1 MSELISIIVPV
12 FNTEKYLD
20 KCIQSILGQT
30 YSNIELLLIDDGSTD
45 SSGAICDKY
54 VTQDSRVRVFHKPNE
69 GVPIARNWGLD
80 NAKGEWITFVDS
92 DDWIDT
98 DMYEKMYNAVMQNKA
113 DMVSCD
119 LLMEHKDY
127 SRIFSYNNKY
137 DDHQLMYV
145 CLVPISVEYF
155 AMWNKLVSR
164 EVYDRGGIR
173 ASIGPNMWED
183 VELMTK
189 IRYFSKSSCVINKPF
204 YHYNRMNESSITSTL
219 KVLSRVEGQV
229 ERVKEIER
237 FFIKQGEDNKF
248 KHFISLLK
256 FEAKSALFGYDKR
269 VWMKTF
275 NEAKWSLH
283 KLLHVYRKQLIFKF
297 YLISFWGHLIIPILK
312 LLSKL
317 K

>member
-69 GVPIARNWGLD
+69 GVSIARNWGLD

-137 DDHQLMYV
+137 DDHQLMYD

>member
-69 GVPIARNWGLD
+69 GVSIARNWGLD

-98 DMYEKMYNAVMQNKA
+98 DMYEEMYNAVMQNKA

-137 DDHQLMYV
+137 DDHQLMYD

-155 AMWNKLVSR
+155 AMCNKLVSR

-283 KLLHVYRKQLIFKF
+283 KLLHVYRKQLILKF

>member
-1 MSELISIIVPV
+1 MSELISVIVPV
-12 FNTEKYLD
+12 YNVEKYLD

-54 VTQDSRVRVFHKPNE
+54 VTQDFRVRVFHKSNE
-69 GVPIARNWGLD
+69 GVSVARNWGLD
-80 NAKGEWITFVDS
+80 NAKGEWIAFVDA
-92 DDWIDT
+92 DDWIDS
-98 DMYEKMYNAVMQNKA
+98 DMYERMYNAAVQNQR

-119 LLMEHKDY
+119 LLVE
-127 SRIFSYNNKY
+127 YNDHSKIISCNNMY
-137 DDHQLMYV
+137 DDHQLMYD

-189 IRYFSKSSCVINKPF
+189 IRYFSKSSFVINKPF

-219 KVLSRVEGQV
+219 KILSRIEGKV
-229 ERVKEIER
+229 ERVKQTEL
-237 FFIKQGEDNKF
+237 FFIKQGEANKY

-256 FEAKSALFGYDKR
+256 FEAKSDLFWYDKWE
-269 VWMKTF
+269 WMKTF

-283 KLLHVYRKQLIFKF
+283 KLLHVYKKQKVLKF
-297 YLISFWGHLIIPILK
+297 YLISFWGYLIIPMLK
-312 LLSKL
+312 FTRKI

>member
-137 DDHQLMYV
+137 DDHQLMYD
-145 CLVPISVEYF
+145 CLVPISVGYF

-283 KLLHVYRKQLIFKF
+283 KLLHVYRKLLIFKF

>member
-69 GVPIARNWGLD
+69 GVSIARNWGLD

-137 DDHQLMYV
+137 DDHQLMYD

-173 ASIGPNMWED
+173 ASTGPNMWED

-204 YHYNRMNESSITSTL
+204 YHYNRMNESSIISTL

-229 ERVKEIER
+229 ERVKQIEH
-237 FFIKQGEDNKF
+237 FFIKQGKENKF

-256 FEAKSALFGYDKR
+256 LEAKSGLFVYDKR
-269 VWMKTF
+269 GWMNTF

-283 KLLHVYRKQLIFKF
+283 KLLHVYKKQVIFK
-297 YLISFWGHLIIPILK
+297 
-312 LLSKL
+312 
-317 K
+317 

>member
-69 GVPIARNWGLD
+69 GVSIARNWGLD

-137 DDHQLMYV
+137 DDHQLMYD

-155 AMWNKLVSR
+155 AMCNKLVSR